1 MNVKKCANGHF
12 FDADK
17 YQLCPHCGASIE
29 VMPETQSK
37 KEESRD
43 SSRQIPWKRKKRNH
57 NVEVTPMT
65 QKTMGKTFSVFDEQP
80 KPQPQSKIVKNS
92 PQVTQK
98 PKQDV
103 QPNQQKQ
110 PEVVYTPAEELMD
123 CPKCGHKTSVTSRF
137 CRYCGSAVTAPTPKT
152 QSREPETIVSNVQE
166 SASNTEEPKAVSHSI
181 DEKNFLF
188 EAKDNSVV
196 IPEVKPQPVDEPQHK
211 SSLEAAVRSAVSA
224 GEGKTIGFFSMGTN
238 DSHTETEP
246 VVGWLVCIKGNH
258 FGESLQI
265 TVGRNAVGRGVSN
278 KIVITGDKSV
288 SREKHCWI
296 TYDPKHRKFFVQP
309 GESSGLTYLND
320 EIVMEY
326 KQLKAKDKLEVG
338 EGVYLFVPLC
348 NDEFSWED
356 YM

>member
-43 SSRQIPWKRKKRNH
+43 SSRQIHWKRKKRNH
-57 NVEVTPMT
+57 NVEVTPMP

-181 DEKNFLF
+181 D
-188 EAKDNSVV
+188 
-196 IPEVKPQPVDEPQHK
+196 
-211 SSLEAAVRSAVSA
+211 
-224 GEGKTIGFFSMGTN
+224 
-238 DSHTETEP
+238 
-246 VVGWLVCIKGNH
+246 
-258 FGESLQI
+258 
-265 TVGRNAVGRGVSN
+265 
-278 KIVITGDKSV
+278 
-288 SREKHCWI
+288 
-296 TYDPKHRKFFVQP
+296 
-309 GESSGLTYLND
+309 
-320 EIVMEY
+320 
-326 KQLKAKDKLEVG
+326 
-338 EGVYLFVPLC
+338 
-348 NDEFSWED
+348 
-356 YM
+356 